1 MNILDAY
8 AHILPR
14 RYFNRVVEI
23 AGDNGAARRIQG
35 ILPTWFHE
43 FSALADLDERWRAMD
58 AVEGMRQIVTLAV
71 PPVEELGP
79 PEVTIE
85 LARGANDELAELVA
99 AHPDRFA
106 GFAAGLPLNDVDAS
120 LEELNRAVSEL
131 GALGAQIYT
140 NIGGLPVDDP
150 RFAPVFA
157 ELARLDRAVWLHPTR
172 GFARPDYEGEPESRF
187 GLWFSLGW
195 PYETSL
201 AMCRLVFSGI
211 VARHPDLPIITHHG
225 GGMIPQFPERLVEL
239 ALDEARVEHP
249 EFDYSIGGQLF
260 RSFYAD
266 TVLGTPGALRSSI
279 EFFGIE
285 RILFATDM
293 PFGPPNLVPDKFAY
307 VKGLG
312 LSDTDLEAVFFS
324 NAQRILRLA
333 AG

>member
-1 MNILDAY
+1 VNVLDAY

-14 RYFNRVVEI
+14 RYFDRVVEI
-23 AGDNGAARRIQG
+23 AGDSGAAKRIQG
-35 ILPTWFHE
+35 ILPSWFHE
-43 FSALADLDERWRAMD
+43 FPALADLDERWRALD
-58 AVEGMRQIVTLAV
+58 TVDGMRQIVTLAV
-71 PPVEELGP
+71 PPLEELGP
-79 PEVTIE
+79 PEVTVQ
-85 LARGANDELAELVA
+85 LARDANDELAELVA
-99 AHPDRFA
+99 AHPDLFA

-120 LEELNRAVSEL
+120 LEELNRTVTEL

-150 RFAPVFA
+150 RFAPVFE
-157 ELARLDRAVWLHPTR
+157 ELAKLDRAVWLHPTR
-172 GFARPDYEGEPESRF
+172 GLAQADYAGEPESRF

-211 VARHPDLPIITHHG
+211 VARHPEVPIITHHG
-225 GGMIPQFPERLVEL
+225 GGMIPQFAERLVEL
-239 ALDEARVEHP
+239 ALDETRVEQP
-249 EFDYSIGGQLF
+249 DFDYATGGRLF

-293 PFGPPNLVPDKFAY
+293 PFGPPNLVPAKFEY
-307 VKGLG
+307 VKALG
-312 LSDTDLEAVFFS
+312 LSDANLEAVLHG
-324 NAQRILRLA
+324 NAQRILRLPA
-333 AG
+333 